1 LKYGGELE
9 LIGVDS
15 HTGHVVRC
23 YLSL

>member
-15 HTGHVVRC
+15 HTGHAVRGF
-23 YLSL
+23 LSL